1 MEKQIGLGIVG
12 YGGFG
17 EFTAQAY
24 ASMPQVRIV
33 AITDV
38 DAARRGSAA
47 ELYHARAYE
56 DLTALLADP
65 EVDIVAINTPPWLH
79 ASQAMAAA
87 EAGKHIFLEK
97 PLAVEL
103 DDADTLLVKLK
114 ERRVHLTI
122 DYVLRHVPVY
132 ETLLKVTNSGLLGAV
147 TYMRLENVASNEA
160 LHDQHWFWQ
169 RSRSGGIFI
178 EHGVHFFDLCN
189 QISGA
194 RPVHVSGAA
203 HLGPN
208 GRQDRV
214 MAAVTYAN
222 GTLANFYHAFDRP
235 AILEQ
240 TVLRVVLERGSIVVS
255 GWIPD
260 HLELE
265 GTVPAEQRD
274 QLESLLGVALT
285 IRDIPAPVGITGAT
299 PGQLV
304 QATLNRADRNADY
317 VEAVTRGMADFV
329 TQIQQPHYTPLVTLQ
344 DAYESFRLAFLAQR
358 SIDDGCSLE
367 IC

>member
-1 MEKQIGLGIVG
+1 MKKQPGLGIVG

-24 ASMPQVRIV
+24 AQMPQVRIV

-38 DAARRGSAA
+38 DAARRESAA
-47 ELYHARAYE
+47 ERYHARAYA

-65 EVDIVAINTPPWLH
+65 EVDIVVINTPPWLH

-87 EAGKHIFLEK
+87 DAGKHIFLEK
-97 PLAVEL
+97 PLATVL
-103 DDADTLLVKLK
+103 DDADALLAKLK
-114 ERRVHLTI
+114 ERQVHLTI
-122 DYVLRHVPVY
+122 DYVLRHVPIY
-132 ETLLKVTNSGLLGAV
+132 ETLLKVTNSGLLGSV

-169 RSRSGGIFI
+169 RSYSGGIFI

-194 RPVHVSGAA
+194 HPVHVSGAA
-203 HLGPN
+203 HRGPN
-208 GRQDRV
+208 DRQDRV
-214 MAAVTYAN
+214 MAGVTYAN

-235 AILEQ
+235 AIIEQ
-240 TVLRVVLERGSIVVS
+240 TTLRVVLERGSIVVT

-265 GTVPAEQRD
+265 GTLPTEQRS
-274 QLESLLGVALT
+274 QLESLLGVALAV
-285 IRDIPAPVGITGAT
+285 RDVPAPVGITGAT
-299 PGQLV
+299 AGQLV
-304 QATLNRADRNADY
+304 QATLDRADRNADY
-317 VEAVTRGMADFV
+317 VEAVKRGMADFV
-329 TQIQQPHYTPLVTLQ
+329 MQIQQPDYTPLVTLQ

-358 SIDDGCSLE
+358 SIDDGYSLD
-367 IC
+367 IR